1 MSFELVVKNGQTFAL
16 VPVRKY
22 EHVLAEMELQN
33 DIRLMESALARIDSG
48 DDEIIPI
55 SITVRRLNG
64 ESTLKIWREFR
75 EMTQEKLAEVSGV
88 SRGMIANIESGR
100 KQPGIG
106 SLKKLARALNCDIG
120 NLV

>member
-16 VPVRKY
+16 VPVHKY

-33 DIRLMESALARIDSG
+33 DVRLMESALARIDSG

-55 SITVRRLNG
+55 SLTVRRLNG
-64 ESTLKIWREFR
+64 ESTIKIWREFR